1 VKTAAFRTS
10 LDDPMYAA
18 PSIKK
23 PCDRCQSITDTGWTF
38 RGLGLPVV
46 QEAVLSCSRS
56 FDGLLLP
63 VDNATSA
70 PEPDSAD
77 FIRRAGAPRA
87 KSDIKIDYLQK
98 ILYVIFTS
106 PMTVKA

>member
-1 VKTAAFRTS
+1 MDLSRVGIAGCAES
-10 LDDPMYAA
+10 N
-18 PSIKK
+18 
-23 PCDRCQSITDTGWTF
+23 
-38 RGLGLPVV
+38 
-46 QEAVLSCSRS
+46 LSCSRS
-56 FDGLLLP
+56 FGGLHLP
-63 VDNATSA
+63 VDGATSV
-70 PEPDSAD
+70 PEPGSAD